1 MPRYSKWTSIAFDVA
16 RNKGATFEGSVPNGA
31 EDVISVAAAVWS
43 EDRERYRAMTESQ
56 ARAVL
61 EDEIQVR

>member
-1 MPRYSKWTSIAFDVA
+1 MPRYSTWTSIAFDVA
-16 RNKGATFEGSVPNGA
+16 RSKGARFEGSVPNGA
-31 EDVISVAAAVWS
+31 EDVISVAASVWS
-43 EDRERYRAMTESQ
+43 EDKERYRAMTEQQ